1 MLLAHDWQE
10 RKIREYLKFRID
22 TQDLQTGTE
31 GEMHEFGILE
41 KIAILFFDEN
51 KKVGFDMQV
60 QTEEKGP
67 CTYVLR

>member
-10 RKIREYLKFRID
+10 RKIREYLKFHID
-22 TQDLQTGTE
+22 TQDLQTGAE
-31 GEMHEFGILE
+31 GETREFGILE

-60 QTEEKGP
+60 QTEEKGS